1 MGIKIMNFGN
11 FLTGFSRMFAGNML
25 FSMAQSFGAPFCT
38 PFISPFPSPMPFFN
52 PFRFSV
58 FNNSLLYMT
67 PNSFWGISPYNYDM
81 APPEPGSYTF
91 ATPDTTL
98 FNPQS
103 IQSIWDDPPE
113 FLINPQKYNSQSPSN
128 DLLIFDTYTT
138 TSESKTTSSA
148 TQKADKKPVEDSP
161 KEELKT
167 KTKESSE
174 TLGTKTDTQQARQQK
189 TEASIQPNKKSVQTR
204 KNSNSQVVSSNP
216 EASRNKR
223 SAGKNWTDM
232 TDSEMRQ
239 TYGNYD
245 RDITILYNG
254 TSEQLNRYLVDKGVL
269 KGKGQVFLNAQKK
282 YKISAS
288 TLIGIC
294 MNESNKGT
302 SRLAR
307 QLNNLAGIRK
317 FHNNGKWEWR
327 KFSSVEECIDY
338 IANLLRKNYV
348 QSPGNGKVKN
358 LTKLYQINAK
368 YCPVTDPAGKDLNLY
383 WARNVDKYTRE
394 VENLA

>member
-161 KEELKT
+161 KQELKT

-204 KNSNSQVVSSNP
+204 KNSNS
-216 EASRNKR
+216 
-223 SAGKNWTDM
+223 
-232 TDSEMRQ
+232 
-239 TYGNYD
+239 
-245 RDITILYNG
+245 
-254 TSEQLNRYLVDKGVL
+254 
-269 KGKGQVFLNAQKK
+269 
-282 YKISAS
+282 
-288 TLIGIC
+288 
-294 MNESNKGT
+294 
-302 SRLAR
+302 
-307 QLNNLAGIRK
+307 
-317 FHNNGKWEWR
+317 
-327 KFSSVEECIDY
+327 
-338 IANLLRKNYV
+338 
-348 QSPGNGKVKN
+348 
-358 LTKLYQINAK
+358 
-368 YCPVTDPAGKDLNLY
+368 
-383 WARNVDKYTRE
+383 
-394 VENLA
+394 